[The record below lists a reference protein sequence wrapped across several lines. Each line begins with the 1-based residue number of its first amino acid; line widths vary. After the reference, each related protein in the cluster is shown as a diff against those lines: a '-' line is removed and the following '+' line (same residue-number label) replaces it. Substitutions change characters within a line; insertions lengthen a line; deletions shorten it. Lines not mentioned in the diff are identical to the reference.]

1 MVIAMFLAHLVG
13 DYILQWDSLA
23 QWKAREFRGVV
34 VHSLILFLVTAAF
47 ALPFQPTWWSGILII
62 GVSHFLIDTLQ
73 FFLKPPLAPLL
84 RFSLDQL
91 AHIGFIILALVS
103 GGYLAWG
110 NIRGGIMAGAAEY
123 PQLTAVAAY
132 AFITMP
138 AWVLLKYE
146 AYGLAKGQPPNFPA
160 GPNKFIGIAERL
172 IIATLVMFG
181 QFLLVPLIA
190 LPRLI
195 VEWPAMTGNRSHA
208 AESISAVNMIE
219 LVASAILAVGVGLG
233 LYLLRI

>member
-1 MVIAMFLAHLVG
+1 MS
-13 DYILQWDSLA
+13 DSPTEKKVAEKKESLRLPSLEDV
-23 QWKAREFRGVV
+23 REWEGYRV
-34 VHSLILFLVTAAF
+34 
-47 ALPFQPTWWSGILII
+47 
-62 GVSHFLIDTLQ
+62 DE
-73 FFLKPPLAPLL
+73 
-84 RFSLDQL
+84 
-91 AHIGFIILALVS
+91 VS
-103 GGYLAWG
+103 GHS
-110 NIRGGIMAGAAEY
+110 
-123 PQLTAVAAY
+123 VARVEG
-132 AFITMP
+132 FFVDQESGEP
-138 AWVLLKYE
+138 AWVLLKYV